1 MTVSSTTTKVSYS
14 GDNSTTVFAYTF
26 KIFDDDDITVILRT
40 DATGS
45 EAVQTKTTNYS
56 VSGVGE
62 TGGGNITFV
71 SPPASG
77 ITVVLLRETAQTQ
90 TTDYTPNDPFPAS
103 SHENALDKMTLIVQD
118 QQEEINRALKL
129 SRTNTMISTEF
140 EVGATTRANKILA
153 FDDSGELAVTQEIGT
168 FQGSDATTTTSNY
181 NQRDIVKSTT
191 AGQLNNVYI
200 CVLDSP
206 SGTLLTNTTYWQLLV
221 DAVSAATSA
230 TNAAASAAD
239 AAADAILTAADVVST
254 NADVVLT
261 NADVV
266 STNADVVT
274 AGNSATAAQN
284 AQAAAEAT
292 FDLFDDAYLGAKASD
307 PTLDNDGNALQDGAL
322 YFDTTNNLMKVYDLG
337 TTTWLRLTP
346 TVANQNNINT
356 VAGISADV
364 TTVAG
369 DSADIQAVAAD
380 ATDIGTVATNIANV
394 NAVGGDI
401 ANVNTVATNIADVN
415 SFANTYFVSA
425 SAPSSP
431 SEGDLWFDTTNDI
444 MKVYDGVGFVNAGSS
459 VNGTSNRVVYTA
471 TAGQTTFNA
480 TYDAGY
486 VDVYLNGVKLIVG
499 TDFTATNG
507 STVVLTTGA
516 TLNDTV
522 DIVAYGTFSLGVIDI
537 VNDDSPQLGGNLDLN
552 NFNITGTG
560 SIPAANLTGT
570 LPAIDG
576 SALTSLTAANLTGT
590 LPAIDGSA
598 LTGIAAGATGGGSDQ
613 IFYENGQTVTTNY
626 TITNGKNAMSAGP
639 ITINTGVTVTVGTGE
654 TWTVV

>member
-103 SHENALDKMTLIVQD
+103 SHEDALDKMTLIIQD

-230 TNAAASAAD
+230 TNAAASAA
-239 AAADAILTAADVVST
+239 A
-254 NADVVLT
+254 
-261 NADVV
+261 
-266 STNADVVT
+266 
-274 AGNSATAAQN
+274 
-284 AQAAAEAT
+284 AAAE
-292 FDLFDDAYLGAKASD
+292 K
-307 PTLDNDGNALQDGAL
+307 
-322 YFDTTNNLMKVYDLG
+322 
-337 TTTWLRLTP
+337 
-346 TVANQNNINT
+346 
-356 VAGISADV
+356 
-364 TTVAG
+364 
-369 DSADIQAVAAD
+369 
-380 ATDIGTVATNIANV
+380 
-394 NAVGGDI
+394 NAVTS
-401 ANVNTVATNIADVN
+401 TVSTSKETEKKAQISLTQEEREWLNEHPKITLAT
-415 SFANTYFVSA
+415 
-425 SAPSSP
+425 
-431 SEGDLWFDTTNDI
+431 
-444 MKVYDGVGFVNAGSS
+444 GSGKYPPAEIK
-459 VNGTSNRVVYTA
+459 NPDGTSKLPGASYYWFFAIAMLVTA
-471 TAGQTTFNA
+471 VLYIPFAARYRIRNYIQDEEPAEAG
-480 TYDAGY
+480 
-486 VDVYLNGVKLIVG
+486 
-499 TDFTATNG
+499 
-507 STVVLTTGA
+507 
-516 TLNDTV
+516 
-522 DIVAYGTFSLGVIDI
+522 
-537 VNDDSPQLGGNLDLN
+537 
-552 NFNITGTG
+552 
-560 SIPAANLTGT
+560 
-570 LPAIDG
+570 
-576 SALTSLTAANLTGT
+576 
-590 LPAIDGSA
+590 
-598 LTGIAAGATGGGSDQ
+598 
-613 IFYENGQTVTTNY
+613 
-626 TITNGKNAMSAGP
+626 
-639 ITINTGVTVTVGTGE
+639 
-654 TWTVV
+654 